1 MALIRKSSIVFFASR
16 MSCNAASKP
25 KSPVTKA
32 LRFFLCCRAE
42 GNAACAVG
50 LLLLEARV
58 APPSERVRTLATEYS
73 RTLRGA
79 PALPGD
85 EPQTGWGATSA
96 AACERPGATPL
107 SMLLYPSWVYLAARC
122 DVLNLPLASIRYGA
136 DRFSLVVSWLKLR
149 RVT

>member
-1 MALIRKSSIVFFASR
+1 MALIRKSSIGFFASR

-50 LLLLEARV
+50 LLLLLETRF
-58 APPSERVRTLATEYS
+58 APPSERVRTLATEYC
-73 RTLRGA
+73 RTLGGI

-85 EPQTGWGATSA
+85 EPQAGW
-96 AACERPGATPL
+96 
-107 SMLLYPSWVYLAARC
+107 
-122 DVLNLPLASIRYGA
+122 
-136 DRFSLVVSWLKLR
+136 
-149 RVT
+149 